1 MVGRVALAAQG
12 ALYVI
17 IGLLAIQVA
26 AGDRSAEPSHR
37 GALEAVVRQPLG
49 KALLVVVIVG
59 LVAHMIW
66 RVALAVRGEPDDDED
81 ASSVGK
87 RLGHVGRALVYGG
100 FTFAAVR
107 LLTGSGSS
115 ASNTEE
121 KGTAVVLGLPGGPA
135 LVVIGGLIVICTGL
149 WNAYRGLSRHFEDK
163 LTLVSLDEP
172 KRKAVVG
179 FGMAGYIARGV
190 AFALVG
196 VFLVRAGLTHDPDQ
210 TEGLDGALREVAD
223 AAYGPWLLGLLA
235 LGLILFGLFRALEG
249 RYRKREELA
258 YS

>member
-1 MVGRVALAAQG
+1 MV
-12 ALYVI
+12 
-17 IGLLAIQVA
+17 
-26 AGDRSAEPSHR
+26 
-37 GALEAVVRQPLG
+37 
-49 KALLVVVIVG
+49 
-59 LVAHMIW
+59 W
-66 RVALAVRGEPDDDED
+66 RLALAVRGEPGGDDD

-87 RLGHVGRALVYGG
+87 RLGNLGRALVYGG
-100 FTFAAVR
+100 FIFVALK

-115 ASNTEE
+115 SSNTEQ
-121 KGTAVVLGLPGGPA
+121 KGTAKVLDLPGGTA
-135 LVVIGGLIVICTGL
+135 IVVIGGFIVIGTGL
-149 WNAYRGLSRHFEDK
+149 WNVYRGLSRDFEDK
-163 LTLVSLDEP
+163 LSLGSLEES

-179 FGMAGYIARGV
+179 FGMVGYVARGV

-210 TEGLDGALREVAD
+210 TRGLDGALREVAD